1 MYSKCIHSV
10 SNFEPKRLTW
20 ILQEKKRKI
29 VMCIT
34 KLGENISIIPSL
46 SISSHFSR
54 FCLFS
59 LPFFLNKIWISRHVL
74 RMWYFWYIYHTLSNT
89 SCILPIKT
97 EPDVSTVFKTFFFSY
112 WTRDTRITS
121 DFQSFQSLRIY
132 FSKFQKDWRLDRR
145 KKLLTC
151 WFSLDFTCFVHR

>member
-54 FCLFS
+54 FCVFS

-97 EPDVSTVFKTFFFSY
+97 EPDVSTVFKTFFFHIEQETRELRVISSHFNLYVFIFQNSKKIEDWTGEKSY
-112 WTRDTRITS
+112 WLVGFR
-121 DFQSFQSLRIY
+121 
-132 FSKFQKDWRLDRR
+132 
-145 KKLLTC
+145 
-151 WFSLDFTCFVHR
+151 